1 MPATDLDDL
10 RQQLGERYLIERQ
23 LGRGG
28 MGAVYLAR
36 DRQLDRLLAVKVLP
50 TEFAT
55 RRDLRDRFLR
65 ETRTAA
71 GFSHPNIV
79 PVFAVEER
87 DDLIAMAMGY
97 VEGESLAERVARAG
111 PLTIRDTVRLLDDVG
126 YALAYAHG
134 RGVVHRD
141 IKPDNIMLER
151 ATGRA
156 LVMDFGI
163 ARAMHSESA
172 VADGL
177 TRVGEVV
184 GTPEYMSP
192 EQASGDRVDG
202 RSDLYSLGLVA
213 WFALTGTP
221 AVSGTSTQQV
231 LVKQLTETLPP
242 IVSVRSDVPDSLS
255 DAIAQCLH
263 KNPDDRFTS
272 AEAFVEAVEM
282 ARQGEPEVP
291 IPVRNFAQELSS
303 LGTAV
308 LLCVGAMVVLWL
320 VVVRLFGWHPFD
332 ALTQM
337 AVVAAALCSRSWGTW
352 RATQRL
358 MKFGFEPREV
368 ASGLR
373 ALMDERAAGRAMLRA
388 DAAYVRRQRIIRL
401 SAVLPIVAS
410 FVIAKIAADMRTQI
424 GPNAWYLPPMAYVL
438 FMLRSVLLGAGVIA
452 LLRSPLRMPISER
465 LFRWIWL
472 GPVGRWFFARAA
484 SGEAVTGTVPR
495 GSGRMK
501 ISRLTSASTSP
512 HAARARQPGS
522 ARTAL
527 ENNGR
532 SDGAVVSSDATRE
545 IASLA
550 ERVSRLERW
559 RASVRTENDQGAP

>member
-1 MPATDLDDL
+1 MPATDLEIL
-10 RQQLGERYLIERQ
+10 REQFGEHYLFERQ

-36 DRQLDRLLAVKVLP
+36 DRQLDRLLAIKVLP

-55 RRDLRDRFLR
+55 QRDLRERFLR

-87 DDLIAMAMGY
+87 DTVIAMAMGY

-163 ARAMHSESA
+163 SRAINTDPIASE
-172 VADGL
+172 GL

-221 AVSGTSTQQV
+221 AVSGASTQQV

-242 IVSVRSDVPDSLS
+242 IVSLRSDVPDTLS
-255 DAIAQCLH
+255 SAIAECLH
-263 KNPDDRFTS
+263 KNPDERFAS
-272 AEAFVEAVEM
+272 AEAFVEAVEL

-291 IPVRNFAQELSS
+291 IPIRNFAQELSS
-303 LGTAV
+303 LGAVV
-308 LLCVGAMVVLWL
+308 LLCAALMVTIWL
-320 VVVRLFGWHPFD
+320 VVVQVYGWHPFD
-332 ALTQM
+332 AITQI
-337 AVVAAALCSRSWGTW
+337 ALVAAAVCSRAWSVW

-358 MKFGFEPREV
+358 MAQGFEPGEV
-368 ASGLR
+368 TRGLT
-373 ALMDERAAGRAMLRA
+373 ALMDERAAGRAMLSA
-388 DAAYVRRQRIIRL
+388 DTAQVRRQRIIRVA
-401 SAVLPIVAS
+401 AVIPIVAS
-410 FVIAKIAADMRTQI
+410 FVLAKIASGMRTQI
-424 GPNAWYLPPMAYVL
+424 GENSWYVPPMSQLL
-438 FMLRSVLLGAGVIA
+438 FMLRSVMLGAGIFA
-452 LLRSPLRMPISER
+452 LLRNPLRMPIAER
-465 LFRWIWL
+465 LFRWTWL
-472 GPVGRWFFARAA
+472 GSIGRWFYTRAA
-484 SGEAVTGTVPR
+484 GGDATVSAGARVSGRLIAARVTGAPTRVQARHADDIQTPELR
-495 GSGRMK
+495 
-501 ISRLTSASTSP
+501 RLHETSAL
-512 HAARARQPGS
+512 RATNETG
-522 ARTAL
+522 
-527 ENNGR
+527 
-532 SDGAVVSSDATRE
+532 E
-545 IASLA
+545 IASLMA
-550 ERVSRLERW
+550 RVEQLERW
-559 RASVRTENDQGAP
+559 KQSVSGRIELG